1 LRQNPLEENTVKII
15 NLFSMF
21 KNPYDAPGWQV
32 WRGRDLLA
40 VFHTHAQARAYARA
54 RA

>member
-1 LRQNPLEENTVKII
+1 MKII
-15 NLFSMF
+15 NLFELF
-21 KNPYDAPGWQV
+21 RNAYNEAGWQV

-40 VFHTHAQARAYARA
+40 VFRTRAQARAYARA